1 MIEDI
6 LNLDASVSFVSFH
19 ILCCNIK
26 ILQNIESYQSKTFVC
41 TQMWVRHARITEGGG
56 LRPPP

>member
-26 ILQNIESYQSKTFVC
+26 ILLSESYQSKTSVC
-41 TQMWVRHARITEGGG
+41 RQMWVRHARITEGGG